1 MGDAINPDHYRF
13 GSNGAEVI
21 DLTEHL
27 DFLSGNAV
35 KYLCRAGRKVSADR
49 LEDARKAQWYVNR
62 LVDKLTSERDAGGGK
77 KIPASLVIGVPYSK
91 NVVTCGS

>member
-1 MGDAINPDHYRF
+1 MGDAINPDHYKF

-27 DFLSGNAV
+27 DFLSGNSV
-35 KYLCRAGRKVSADR
+35 KYLCRAGRKASADR

-62 LVDKLTSERDAGGGK
+62 LVDKLTRERDASGVK
-77 KIPASLVIGVPYSK
+77 KIATPPVIGVPYTNAVSS
-91 NVVTCGS
+91 GG